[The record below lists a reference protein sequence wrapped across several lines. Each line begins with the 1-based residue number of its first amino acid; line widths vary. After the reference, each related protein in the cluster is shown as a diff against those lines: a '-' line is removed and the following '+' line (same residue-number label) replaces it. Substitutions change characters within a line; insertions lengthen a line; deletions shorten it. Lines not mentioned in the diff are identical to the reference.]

1 MDAQALQKLHDL
13 LLQSTSN
20 DTALVK
26 AATAQLNQEFYKQPQ
41 CIAGLAQI
49 IGSSPEQA
57 VRQLAAVE
65 LRKRV
70 SQNSGNLWT
79 LLDQSSRQEIKTQ
92 LPNLILNESNKLVR
106 HSAARVIAAIA
117 SIEVSNGTWNELL
130 PFLQQ
135 TCQSPDVNHRDVG
148 SFILFAVLESIV
160 EGFQLNALYTLF
172 GQLVNDPESIEVR
185 ITTVRSLGVI
195 AQYIEGDDKTALNA
209 YRSLLPSIFNVIGE
223 TVATGNESGARHL
236 FDVLETLLILEIP
249 ILGKNI
255 PELVEF
261 LLRCGGDTSYEP
273 DLRVLALNALNWTV
287 QYKKSKVQSLD
298 LAGQILQGLM
308 PITTEA
314 EPEDIDD
321 DAPSRSA
328 LRIIDGLATN
338 LPPDQVFMPLRNLI
352 LEFFRSPEPSHRRGA
367 MLALGVSVEG
377 CSEFMTPLMDQIWP
391 FIEAGLQDGDATVRK
406 ATCIAVSCLCE
417 WLEEPCV
424 AKHQILMPSIMA
436 LINDPVTQKSACTA
450 LDALLEILHEHID
463 QYLQLIMEQLAGLL
477 QTAPL
482 SVKAVVT
489 GAIGSA
495 AHASKERFIPYF
507 QPTIGVLA
515 SFLTLEGD
523 GEETELRG
531 ITMDAIGTFAEA
543 VGKENFSP
551 YFPDMMAQAFN
562 GLEMGRARLR
572 ECSFLFF
579 GVMAQVFGEDFAPY
593 LNRVVPALIES
604 CKQLEQGE
612 EQSAE
617 LIASAAQAFS
627 SGASPAEPINVTE
640 LDANGNPSIELE
652 DVDLEKMLDV
662 NSAVAVEKEIA
673 ADTIGTLFAATK
685 AHFLPYV
692 ETCTLELIELLN
704 HYYEGIRKS
713 ATDSLLQSVRTFY
726 EIGEP
731 TKWVAGRNVT
741 VPLEKQVQDL
751 INHVL
756 PPLLDMYE
764 TEDNKS
770 VVSALCMGLS
780 ETINTVGPALLESK
794 LEVICELAIQILEQK
809 ALCQQDPDQDD
820 DDVAPEYQA
829 EYDSVLVSSAGDLV
843 AAVANALGADFE
855 PAFKKFYPLI
865 AKYYKKNR
873 SLSDRSSA
881 IGCLAEIIS
890 GLKGAI
896 TPHTLPLAELFHKA
910 LKDDE
915 AEVLSNAAFATG
927 LLVENSDIDLSGQYM
942 PILSALQPL
951 FNVDDSSPS
960 PRLNAKDNAA
970 GAVARMI
977 VRNVNALPLDQVLP
991 IFINALPLKTDY
1003 LENRPVFRAIFH
1015 LFRVNGAALYPYT
1028 DRLLQV
1034 FAIALDPS
1042 APDQVGDE
1050 IRAELIHLISAINVE
1065 EPAKIQ
1071 AAGLGVFL
1079 PGA

>member
-1 MDAQALQKLHDL
+1 MDPQALQKLHDL

-20 DTALVK
+20 DTGLVK
-26 AATAQLNQEFYKQPQ
+26 TATALLNQEFYKQPQ

-49 IGSSPEQA
+49 IGNSPEQA

-79 LLDQSSRQEIKTQ
+79 LLDQNSRETDQGPAPSTHPHRVKVSVFVPPSEPNFTTMSS
-92 LPNLILNESNKLVR
+92 SKLVR

-117 SIEVSNGTWNELL
+117 SIEIPNGTWDQLL
-130 PFLQQ
+130 PFLKS
-135 TCQSPDVNHRDVG
+135 TCASNDVAHREVG
-148 SFILFAVLESIV
+148 SFILFAVLENIV
-160 EGFQLNALYTLF
+160 DGIPLNDLYALF
-172 GQLVNDPESIEVR
+172 GQLVSDPASIDVR

-195 AQYIEGDDKTALNA
+195 AQYIDIDDKQALNA
-209 YRSLLPSIFNVIGE
+209 YRTLLPSIFRVIGE
-223 TVATGNESGARHL
+223 TEV
-236 FDVLETLLILEIP
+236 P
-249 ILGKNI
+249 ILGRNI
-255 PELVEF
+255 PELVQF
-261 LLRCGGDTSYEP
+261 LLQCGANAAYEA

-287 QYKKSKVQSLD
+287 QYKKSKVQSLN
-298 LAGQILQGLM
+298 LARDILVGLM
-308 PITTEA
+308 PITSEA

-338 LPPDQVFMPLRNLI
+338 LPPDQVFPPLRDLI
-352 LEFFRSPEPSHRRGA
+352 LEYVRSADPSHRRGA

-391 FIEAGLQDGDATVRK
+391 FIEGGLRDSDGSVRK

-417 WLEEPCV
+417 WLEDPCV
-424 AKHQILMPSIMA
+424 SKHEFLMPSIMA
-436 LINDPVTQKSACTA
+436 LINDPVTQKAACTA

-477 QTAPL
+477 QTAPI

-507 QPTIGVLA
+507 QQTITVLA
-515 SFLTLEGD
+515 NFLTLTEE

-543 VGKENFSP
+543 VGKDNFRP

-562 GLEMGRARLR
+562 GLEMGRPRLR

-579 GVMAQVFGEDFAPY
+579 GVMAQVFGEEFAPY
-593 LNRVVPALIES
+593 LERV
-604 CKQLEQGE
+604 
-612 EQSAE
+612 
-617 LIASAAQAFS
+617 LIANAAQAFS
-627 SGASPAEPINVTE
+627 SGASPSDAINISGDV
-640 LDANGNPSIELE
+640 DANGNPSIELE
-652 DVDLEKMLDV
+652 DLDLDKMLDV

-673 ADTIGTLFAATK
+673 ADTIGTLFSSTK

-692 ETCTLELIELLN
+692 EPCTIELLELLN

-713 ATDSLLQSVRTFY
+713 ATDSLLQTVRTFH
-726 EIGEP
+726 EISDEP
-731 TKWVAGRNVT
+731 EWVAGLQV
-741 VPLEKQVQDL
+741 VHPLKSQVKEL
-751 INHVL
+751 VEHVIV
-756 PPLLDMYE
+756 PLLDMFE

-770 VVSALCMGLS
+770 VVSSLCMGLA
-780 ETINTVGPALLESK
+780 ETINVVGPALYGPHLEQ
-794 LEVICELAIQILEQK
+794 ICEIAIQILEQK

-829 EYDSVLVSSAGDLV
+829 EYDSVLISSAGDLV
-843 AAVANALGADFE
+843 ASVANTLGADFE
-855 PAFKKFYPLI
+855 PAFRKFFPLI
-865 AKYYKKNR
+865 SRYYKKSR

-890 GLKGAI
+890 GMKGAI
-896 TPHTLPLAELFHKA
+896 TPHTIPLAELFHKA
-910 LKDDE
+910 LEDDE
-915 AEVLSNAAFATG
+915 PEVLSNAAFAVG
-927 LLVENSDIDLSGQYM
+927 LLVENTDVDLSSQFGV
-942 PILSALQPL
+942 ILSALQPL
-951 FNVDDSSPS
+951 FQVDDNSSGA
-960 PRLNAKDNAA
+960 RLNAKDNAT
-970 GAVARMI
+970 GAVARLI

-991 IFINALPLKTDY
+991 VFISALPLKNDY
-1003 LENRPVFRAIFH
+1003 LENRPVFRALFH
-1015 LFRVNGAALYPYT
+1015 LFRVNGAALYPYM
-1028 DRLLQV
+1028 DRLLAV
-1034 FAIALDPS
+1034 FAHVLDPS
-1042 APDQVGDE
+1042 AADQVGDE
-1050 IRAELIHLISAINVE
+1050 IRAELINLIVAINGE
-1065 EPAKIQ
+1065 EPAKVQ